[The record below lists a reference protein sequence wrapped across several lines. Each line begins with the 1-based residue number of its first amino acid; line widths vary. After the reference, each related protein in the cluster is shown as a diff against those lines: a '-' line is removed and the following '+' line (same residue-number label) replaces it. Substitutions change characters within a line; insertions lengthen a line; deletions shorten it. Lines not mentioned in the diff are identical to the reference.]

1 MNKLVV
7 KTLSSEFELDGKK
20 LPKFPFVM
28 DKYGNP
34 HVIIN
39 RFLCEYHAFKKK
51 NDSESTILP
60 AARNI
65 VSLFNQLDQT
75 YISDNAKDKKVEKE
89 ARDNNASSYMNH
101 DRDLDS
107 GFNLYGDSFH
117 QTWLS
122 ATDALLSLML
132 SNSEKISPNQNSTI
146 NRKMGDFISFL
157 WWAEKNHYSYW
168 LTGINDRTE
177 HGDNEFSVALEPT
190 KSKHYQYSNP
200 HQLTVEDKGR
210 RKVYGAKKRIDEAY
224 TKLQVKKDSSATPK
238 DMALHYRN
246 LLILRVIREGSLRN
260 TEDITLELSQFQG
273 DPEYDTSGNKVWIK
287 TSKTKGKHKVSRYVE
302 IPAMLDKQIRK
313 FIKMFRKQLLPKA
326 MQGGEASPSDPV
338 FPSAKTGK
346 ALNRTSVNGI
356 FKEYGISPHL
366 GRKLS
371 LSEMVQS
378 LHKQGLGEGDILLLV
393 SEHAGHSDKTNG
405 STLRRHYLDALREL
419 EVSTMENPVTLK
431 CELNEAESE
440 IEKLK
445 RENEELRSRLLSH
458 STTN

>member
-1 MNKLVV
+1 MNELFV
-7 KTLSSEFELDGKK
+7 KTLSSDFELDGKK

-39 RFLCEYHAFKKK
+39 RFLREYHAFKKK

-75 YISDNAKDKKVEKE
+75 YISDNAKDLTTEKE
-89 ARDNNASSYMNH
+89 ARDNNSSSYMNH
-101 DRDLDS
+101 ERDLDS
-107 GFNLYGDSFH
+107 DFNLYGDSFH

-122 ATDALLSLML
+122 ASDALISLML
-132 SNSEKISPNQNSTI
+132 NNSEKTSPNQNSTI

-157 WWAEKNHYSYW
+157 WWAEKKHYSHW
-168 LTGINDRTE
+168 LTGINDRE
-177 HGDNEFSVALEPT
+177 VHGDNEFSVALEPA
-190 KSKHYQYSNP
+190 KSKHHLYSNP
-200 HQLTVEDKGR
+200 HQLTTEDGGR
-210 RKVYGAKKRIDEAY
+210 RKGHGAKRKIDEAY
-224 TKLQVKKDSSATPK
+224 IKLQVKKDSSASPK

-287 TSKTKGKHKVSRYVE
+287 TSKTKGKNKVSRYVE

-326 MQGGEASPSDPV
+326 MKGVKPSPTDPV
-338 FPSAKTGK
+338 FPSTKTGM

-356 FKEYGISPHL
+356 FKEYGINPHL
-366 GRKLS
+366 GRMLS
-371 LSEMVQS
+371 LSEMALS
-378 LHKQGLGEGDILLLV
+378 LLKQGLGEGDILLLL
-393 SEHAGHSDKTNG
+393 SEHAGHSEKSDGT
-405 STLRRHYLDALREL
+405 TIRRYYLDALRDL
-419 EVSTMENPVTLK
+419 EATTLENSVTLK
-431 CELNEAESE
+431 CELNDAESE
-440 IEKLK
+440 IERLT
-445 RENEELRSRLLSH
+445 RENKELRALL
-458 STTN
+458 TEN

>member
-1 MNKLVV
+1 MNELVV
-7 KTLSSEFELDGKK
+7 KTLSSDFELDGTK

-39 RFLCEYHAFKKK
+39 RFLREYHVFKKK
-51 NDSESTILP
+51 NDSELTILP

-65 VSLFNQLDQT
+65 VSLFNQLNQT
-75 YISDNAKDKKVEKE
+75 FISDNAKDVKSEK
-89 ARDNNASSYMNH
+89 AVRNDNASSHMNH
-101 DRDLDS
+101 EQDLDS
-107 GFNLYGDSFH
+107 DFNLYGDSFH

-122 ATDALLSLML
+122 VSDALLSLML

-146 NRKMGDFISFL
+146 NRKMSDFVSFL
-157 WWAEKNHYSYW
+157 WWAEKNQYSHW
-168 LTGINDRTE
+168 LTGVNDRTE

-200 HQLTVEDKGR
+200 HQLKVEDKGR

-224 TKLQVKKDSSATPK
+224 TKLQVKKDSAATPK
-238 DMALHYRN
+238 EMALHYRN
-246 LLILRVIREGSLRN
+246 LLILRLIREGSLRN

-273 DPEYDTSGNKVWIK
+273 DAEYDTSGNKVWIK
-287 TSKTKGKHKVSRYVE
+287 TSKTKGKNKVSRDVE
-302 IPAMLDKQIRK
+302 IPTMLDKQIRK
-313 FIKMFRKQLLPKA
+313 FIKVFRKQLLPKE
-326 MQGGEASPSDPV
+326 MQGVKPSPSDPV
-338 FPSAKTGK
+338 FPSIKTGK
-346 ALNRTSVNGI
+346 ALNRTSINGI

-378 LHKQGLGEGDILLLV
+378 LHKQGLGEGDVLLLV
-393 SEHAGHSDKTNG
+393 SEHAGHSYKTNG

-419 EVSTMENPVTLK
+419 EVSTLDNPVTLR
-431 CELNEAESE
+431 CELNDAENE
-440 IEKLK
+440 NERLR
-445 RENEELRSRLLSH
+445 RENEELRALL
-458 STTN
+458 TKG